1 MEGLPSYCF
10 PPLNADNQH
19 PAAAVGAGV
28 DHWPT
33 LLAQLLQ
40 TSPGITT
47 PPPPGLLLSD
57 DGAAREGKEKGK
69 RKGNKKISEERP
81 RFAFRT
87 KSPDDILDDG
97 YRWRKYGQK
106 AVKNSS
112 FPRLISKSFKLFFC
126 LFVCLFSMHLFFSSW
141 LSMNEGVTIDART
154 THATWRNKSSVSP
167 RIQASSWRPTKEFI
181 TIHARS

>member
-19 PAAAVGAGV
+19 PVAAVGAGV

-40 TSPGITT
+40 
-47 PPPPGLLLSD
+47 PPPPPPPPAGAGLLLSD

-69 RKGNKKISEERP
+69 RKGNKKIREERP

-112 FPRLISKSFKLFFC
+112 FPRLISKSFELIYLFISIYDD
-126 LFVCLFSMHLFFSSW
+126 LDASLFSH
-141 LSMNEGVTIDART
+141 RYYYY
-154 THATWRNKSSVSP
+154 R
-167 RIQASSWRPTKEFI
+167 
-181 TIHARS
+181 